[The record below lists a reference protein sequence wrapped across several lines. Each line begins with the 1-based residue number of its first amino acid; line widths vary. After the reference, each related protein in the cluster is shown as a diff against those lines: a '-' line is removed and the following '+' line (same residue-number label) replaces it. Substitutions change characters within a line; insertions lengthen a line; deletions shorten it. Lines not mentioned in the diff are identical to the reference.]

1 MDPEVHPE
9 YTDAYVAALPLA
21 DCAPVRGDRKQR
33 LGKGKQAKTFRSAFV
48 RATAAGNQEVASVEC
63 YACMCARV
71 CVCMSV
77 CLCVYVCVYMYGY
90 TRAGRGRHKG
100 IQAGAQL

>member
-9 YTDAYVAALPLA
+9 YADAYVAALPLA

-48 RATAAGNQEVASVEC
+48 RATADGHEEVRAQTKIDTPSTHVF
-63 YACMCARV
+63 ARP
-71 CVCMSV
+71 
-77 CLCVYVCVYMYGY
+77 
-90 TRAGRGRHKG
+90 ARGARTLHALAPG
-100 IQAGAQL
+100 FRG